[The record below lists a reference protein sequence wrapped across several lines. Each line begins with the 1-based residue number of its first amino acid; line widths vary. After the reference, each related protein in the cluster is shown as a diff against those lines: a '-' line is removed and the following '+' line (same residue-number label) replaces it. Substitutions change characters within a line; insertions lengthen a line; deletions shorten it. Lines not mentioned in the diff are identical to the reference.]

1 MDVVILFAVG
11 LAAGVLGAVCGVGG
25 GVIVVP
31 ALLWL
36 KGVDMRLAV
45 GTSLAYIVPTAA
57 WAVVRKAPS
66 GQVDFKLA
74 ALLAVGGVVGATLGS
89 WLADALPVVWIKRAF
104 AAFLVI
110 VAVQLVRD
118 A

>member
-1 MDVVILFAVG
+1 MGIVVLIVIG

-25 GVIVVP
+25 GIIVVP

-36 KGVDMRLAV
+36 KGFDMRLAV

-66 GQVDFKLA
+66 GQVDFRVA
-74 ALLAVGGVVGATLGS
+74 ALLAIGGVLGATLGS
-89 WLADALPVVWIKRAF
+89 YVADVLPIVWIKRAF
-104 AAFLVI
+104 AAFLVV
-110 VAVQLVRD
+110 VAAQLVRD

>member
-1 MDVVILFAVG
+1 MGIVLLIVVG

-25 GVIVVP
+25 GIIVVP

-36 KGVDMRLAV
+36 KGFDMRLAV

-66 GQVDFKLA
+66 GQVDFRVA
-74 ALLAVGGVVGATLGS
+74 ALLAIGGVLGATLGS
-89 WLADALPVVWIKRAF
+89 YVADALPVVWIKRAF
-104 AAFLVI
+104 AAFLVV